1 MWSMRWWKKQHLFIQ
16 VAIGAVVGI
25 LIGLTFGQSAGY
37 IKPIGDIFIRLLQML
52 IVPLTF
58 LVLIDGITNLP
69 GLKSLRSIG
78 GLTVLY
84 YTFTT
89 VLAASIGIGVALLIN
104 PGKGASGLLAGNSKI
119 ELETFSFIDNLI
131 EWFPNNIV
139 LGMVETNMLQII
151 IAAII
156 IGVSLLTLGE
166 RVSNLTRLVNEG
178 ATLMLKVTDLIMM
191 LAPIGVMALLA
202 NMIGTTDT
210 KVLFEALYYVMSALI
225 GLAILLLVV
234 YPLIIKFQT
243 KYKPLDFYKAIS
255 PALLVAAATSSSNA
269 TLPAS
274 MDVSKKLGISDKIYG
289 FTLPLGATINMD
301 GLAVTFGVTGVF
313 AANLYGIPITFSLI
327 LQFIFLGLALS
338 MGTAGARGADIVM
351 MAILMS
357 TLGLPLELVAIYAAV
372 SPLIDT
378 GNTINN
384 IAGDLTGT
392 AMVHSRLGDEVD
404 SIEVEEEAEIVK
416 VSPVLE

>member
-1 MWSMRWWKKQHLFIQ
+1 MGWWRRQHLFIQ
-16 VAIGAVVGI
+16 VAIGAVIGI
-25 LIGLTFGQSAGY
+25 LIGLVFGQNAGY
-37 IKPIGDIFIRLLQML
+37 LSPIGDIFIRLLQML

-69 GLKSLRSIG
+69 GLRSLRSIG
-78 GLTVLY
+78 GLAILY
-84 YTFTT
+84 YTLTT
-89 VLAASIGIGVALLIN
+89 ILAASIGIGVALLIN
-104 PGKGASGLLAGNSKI
+104 PGKGASGLLTGDSKV
-119 ELETFSFIDNLI
+119 EVETFSFIDNLI

-139 LGMVETNMLQII
+139 LAMAETSMLQII
-151 IAAII
+151 IAAVI
-156 IGVSLLTLGE
+156 IGVSLLSLGE
-166 RVSNLTRLVNEG
+166 KVSNINKIVSEG
-178 ATLMLKVTDLIMM
+178 ALLMLRVTDLIMT

-210 KVLFEALYYVMSALI
+210 KILYEAIYYVMSALI

-234 YPLIIKFQT
+234 YPLIIKFLT
-243 KYKPLDFYKAIS
+243 KYSPLSFFKAIS

-269 TLPAS
+269 TLPVS

-313 AANLYGIPITFSLI
+313 AANLYGIPITLSLI

-357 TLGLPLELVAIYAAV
+357 TLGLPLEIVAIYAAV

-392 AMVHSRLGDEVD
+392 ALVHSRLGEEVD
-404 SIEVEEEAEIVK
+404 SMGNQ
-416 VSPVLE
+416 

>member
-1 MWSMRWWKKQHLFIQ
+1 MGWWRRQHLFIQ
-16 VAIGAVVGI
+16 VAIGAVIGI
-25 LIGLTFGQSAGY
+25 LIGLVFGQNAGY
-37 IKPIGDIFIRLLQML
+37 LSPIGDIFIRLLQML

-78 GLTVLY
+78 GLAILY
-84 YTFTT
+84 YTLTT
-89 VLAASIGIGVALLIN
+89 ILAASIGIGVALLIN
-104 PGKGASGLLAGNSKI
+104 PGKGASGLLTGDSKV

-139 LGMVETNMLQII
+139 LAMAETSMLQII

-156 IGVSLLTLGE
+156 IGVSLLSLGE
-166 RVSNLTRLVNEG
+166 KVSNINKLVSEG
-178 ATLMLKVTDLIMM
+178 AMLMLRVTDLIMT

-210 KVLFEALYYVMSALI
+210 KILFEAIYYVMSALI
-225 GLAILLLVV
+225 GLAILLLIV
-234 YPLIIKFQT
+234 YPLIIKFLT
-243 KYKPLDFYKAIS
+243 KYRPLIFFKAIS

-269 TLPAS
+269 TLPVS

-313 AANLYGIPITFSLI
+313 AANLYGIPITLSLI

-357 TLGLPLELVAIYAAV
+357 TLGLPLEIVAIYAAV

-392 AMVHSRLGDEVD
+392 ALVHSRLGEEVD
-404 SIEVEEEAEIVK
+404 SLDTKEG
-416 VSPVLE
+416 